1 MFKLGGAF
9 GEYQTQSSL
18 DREVTCFIFL
28 PSDRYTFSPL
38 LPQGS
43 PLKTVFAVGNQLI
56 SLPEHWK

>member
-1 MFKLGGAF
+1 MYKLGGAF

-18 DREVTCFIFL
+18 DREATCLISL
-28 PSDRYTFSPL
+28 PSDHCTFSPL

-56 SLPEHWK
+56 R